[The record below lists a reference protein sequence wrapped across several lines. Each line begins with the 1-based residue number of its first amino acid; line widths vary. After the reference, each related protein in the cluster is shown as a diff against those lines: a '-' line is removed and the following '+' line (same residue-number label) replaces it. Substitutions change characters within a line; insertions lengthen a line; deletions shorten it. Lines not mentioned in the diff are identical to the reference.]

1 MRRAV
6 VRSKNDAQST
16 TKLDDVYRQMV
27 ANQPAKKV
35 MVTKHTKNM
44 GKFSS
49 VTVST
54 IDEEE
59 DEIEAVSCIFKS
71 IFNNKKNKM
80 LHCYYNYF
88 QQITNCINL
97 CFFQYSAR
105 WPTVTLIMPALLKS
119 S

>member
-6 VRSKNDAQST
+6 VRSKNETQISNM
-16 TKLDDVYRQMV
+16 DDVYKQMV
-27 ANQPAKKV
+27 ANQPQRKKV

-59 DEIEAVSCIFKS
+59 DEIEAVCLCI
-71 IFNNKKNKM
+71 
-80 LHCYYNYF
+80 
-88 QQITNCINL
+88 
-97 CFFQYSAR
+97 
-105 WPTVTLIMPALLKS
+105 
-119 S
+119 